1 MKDWSDFGIE
11 ISPSSLG
18 PEVAATCPKCSPH
31 RKNSKAKCLSANI
44 VKNLFHCAHCGWA
57 GSLEQGED
65 RKSNPF
71 EFTPKRYY
79 KPSYNPSPDTDQSK
93 MLKWFAERGI
103 PANVV
108 ARNHITT
115 NTVWMPQ
122 IEAEIKA
129 IQFPYFRAG
138 EVINIKS
145 RDHLKNFRMESGAE
159 RILYGMDTVGESET
173 LIIVEGEIDKLSLES
188 AGFINCVSVPD
199 GAPSPKTKDYT
210 SKFAFL
216 ENCEE
221 WLKQFKRFILAV
233 DNDEPGKKLE
243 EELARRLGRDRCFQV
258 QWPEGRKDAN
268 EVLCSEGA
276 ARLAQAINDAFP
288 YPVQGLFEVKS
299 FLPQIRRLY
308 ENGMVRGA
316 KTGWHSVNE
325 FISFSPGQWTVV
337 TGIPGHGKS
346 EWLDALMVNL
356 AHAYG
361 WTFAVFSPENQPLE
375 MHFQKLAEKYIG
387 KPFFG
392 PQRMDKK
399 ELAQA
404 ARWIDD
410 RFSFVLPDAENMSVD
425 SVMTLA
431 KVAVARKGIKGV
443 IIDPWNELDH
453 SRAPNLTETE
463 YISQSLSKIRRFARD
478 NDVHVFLVAH
488 PTKLKKEKNDQGVMT
503 YLPPTPYDISGS
515 SHWRNKADN
524 AITVY
529 RLDSAEKSSTV
540 QIHVQ
545 KVRFKTNGKPGMAEL
560 KYEYLTGRFLEP
572 EGDAPDYSDYT
583 NNLPDF

>member
-1 MKDWSDFGIE
+1 MKEWHEFGIE
-11 ISPSSLG
+11 VPPGRSG
-18 PEVAATCPKCSPH
+18 EVATTCPKCSPH
-31 RKNSKAKCLSANI
+31 RKNQKAKCLSANTENY
-44 VKNLFHCAHCGWA
+44 KWFCHHCGWA

-71 EFTPKRYY
+71 EFVPKTYY
-79 KPSYNPSPDTDQSK
+79 KPKYNPQPETDQSK
-93 MLKWFAERGI
+93 MLKWFADRGI

-108 ARNHITT
+108 AKNQITT

-122 IEAEIKA
+122 LEAETKA
-129 IQFPYFRAG
+129 IQFPYYRNG

-159 RILYGMDTVGESET
+159 RILYGMDAISDTTT
-173 LIIVEGEIDKLSLES
+173 LIIVEGEIDKLSLET
-188 AGFINCVSVPD
+188 AGFPNCVSVPD

-221 WLKQFKRFILAV
+221 WLGQFKKFILAV

-243 EELARRLGRDRCFQV
+243 EELSRRLGRDRCFQT
-258 QWPEGRKDAN
+258 QWPVGCKDAN
-268 EVLCSEGA
+268 DVLVKHGIQQ
-276 ARLAQAINDAFP
+276 LGTAIKHSFP
-288 YPVQGLFEVKS
+288 YPVQGLFEVTS
-299 FLPQIRRLY
+299 FLPQIKRLY
-308 ENGMVRGA
+308 DNGMVRGVN
-316 KTGWHSVNE
+316 TGWGCVNE
-325 FISFSPGQWTVV
+325 LINFSTGQWTVV

-361 WTFAVFSPENQPLE
+361 WCFAVFSPENQPLE

-392 PQRMDKK
+392 SSRMDKEDLK
-399 ELAQA
+399 QA
-404 ARWIDD
+404 AVWINE
-410 RFSFVLPDAENMSVD
+410 RFSFVLPEAENMSVD
-425 SVMTLA
+425 SVLGLA
-431 KVAVARKGIKGV
+431 KVAVIRKGVKGI

-463 YISQSLSKIRRFARD
+463 YISQSLSKIRRFARG

-488 PTKLKKEKNDQGVMT
+488 PTKQRKEKDATGNMV

-515 SHWRNKADN
+515 AHWRNKADN

-529 RLDSAEKSSTV
+529 RPDVTDKNSTV
-540 QIHVQ
+540 QIHIQ
-545 KVRFKTNGKPGMAEL
+545 KVRFKNNGKPGIADL
-560 KYEYLTGRFLEP
+560 KYEYSTGRFYEADLCP
-572 EGDAPDYSDYT
+572 MNYRDDSND
-583 NNLPDF
+583 LPL